1 MEKLG
6 STCSYGNNDSKFKI
20 WRYTFHHFRRY
31 CTWKKVAISVHCML
45 EINHRIFHWFFHP
58 KNGTKRQQSI
68 SRGRRSCR
76 GVRVFCFHCPFL
88 QSKEAASMYQNMNHS
103 CHKLQTDGTN
113 GSPGLQCQ
121 CAMAAPGNRIHSFL
135 WLRTLITNKGGYRR
149 PEKSR
154 KWEAFFSVHVL
165 LCVHLMLSIRL
176 PVCF

>member
-45 EINHRIFHWFFHP
+45 EINHRIFHRFFHP

-121 CAMAAPGNRIHSFL
+121 CAMATHSVTFKSKYSYTPLQRRRDKMCYYCHPPICVRQIQCPNRNL
-135 WLRTLITNKGGYRR
+135 
-149 PEKSR
+149 
-154 KWEAFFSVHVL
+154 
-165 LCVHLMLSIRL
+165 
-176 PVCF
+176 